1 MTCMDLLGY
10 NFMYGN
16 LRDLMICF
24 MMFMSIAADSFLSGS
39 DTDPSGWQAVT
50 RRAQMFAWIFLTFQ
64 CIRSSTTTTTTTHNP
79 QPTTHNPQP
88 TTHNPQPTTHNQQ
101 PTTNNQQ
108 PTSNNQQPTTTSP
121 TSNILRPLP
130 PTLGTAA
137 TTTNAHTQNIHSAKL
152 TSLAG
157 KWTRIEDVYSTK
169 IGGYSIQLSSAMFV
183 YQRVI
188 RNIKAIYT
196 NRSRPHPQFL
206 WMTCWTVEINKK
218 TYIVR
223 GGYWKGWHRFMWNPM
238 NIHTYI
244 YMCIY
249 INIYWMCQ

>member
-1 MTCMDLLGY
+1 MWFDDLFHDVHEHCSGFLSQWVRYWSERLTGCDEKSTNVCMD
-10 NFMYGN
+10 
-16 LRDLMICF
+16 
-24 MMFMSIAADSFLSGS
+24 
-39 DTDPSGWQAVT
+39 
-50 RRAQMFAWIFLTFQ
+50 IFGV
-64 CIRSSTTTTTTTHNP
+64 SMTTLDHQQQQQPTTNNQ

-88 TTHNPQPTTHNQQ
+88 TT
-101 PTTNNQQ
+101 
-108 PTSNNQQPTTTSP
+108 NNQQPTTTIP

-206 WMTCWTVEINKK
+206 WMTCWTMEINKK

-249 INIYWMCQ
+249 KYILDVSIENSKTPFCAATFQ

>member
-64 CIRSSTTTTTTTHNP
+64 CIRSSTTTTTTT
-79 QPTTHNPQP
+79 
-88 TTHNPQPTTHNQQ
+88 
-101 PTTNNQQ
+101 
-108 PTSNNQQPTTTSP
+108 
-121 TSNILRPLP
+121 
-130 PTLGTAA
+130 

-206 WMTCWTVEINKK
+206 WMTCWTMEINKK

-244 YMCIY
+244 YIYICVY